1 MVALQATARGDED
14 LVFALKRGHA
24 GMVLITLD
32 TAMCKAS
39 EQSIFEQHTIA
50 SRCSNDVLD
59 RGSTAQAS

>member
-1 MVALQATARGDED
+1 MVLLQATARGYEH
-14 LVFALKRGHA
+14 LVFALKQGHA
-24 GMVLITLD
+24 GTVLITLD

-59 RGSTAQAS
+59 RNPTVQAS